1 MNMHV
6 LRSKHTFSYMYSTCI
21 IHYTFCTLY
30 MYTCII
36 HVMYLCYCIEGIH
49 TLTEDPDCIIQ
60 CAGGWE
66 GEGGG
71 GGGGGGGEE
80 GNEAII

>member
-1 MNMHV
+1 MNV
-6 LRSKHTFSYMYSTCI
+6 GANTF
-21 IHYTFCTLY
+21 FCTLY
-30 MYTCII
+30 ITCII
-36 HVMYLCYCIEGIH
+36 HVMYLCHCIEGIH

-66 GEGGG
+66 GGRE
-71 GGGGGGGEE
+71 EE

>member
-1 MNMHV
+1 MHV
-6 LRSKHTFSYMYSTCI
+6 LRSKHIF
-21 IHYTFCTLY
+21 LY
-30 MYTCII
+30 IVHYTCII
-36 HVMYLCYCIEGIH
+36 HAMHLCHCIEGIH

-66 GEGGG
+66 GEGGRRG
-71 GGGGGGGEE
+71 GGEGGREEE